1 MLVMFVMFLQN
12 PRPGMMLVMV
22 WVNKI
27 WGGGFS
33 LFSIGCFQPLLLNA
47 RRAHVRGSE
56 LLYFAGK
63 TMKLCVKEQRSAT
76 IALGPSRWC
85 TCVVSAWL
93 TFDLV
98 SWCELASAF
107 PS

>member
-1 MLVMFVMFLQN
+1 MFVMFLQN

-27 WGGGFS
+27 WEEGF
-33 LFSIGCFQPLLLNA
+33 LCSILAAFNLYYSTQDGLMCGAL
-47 RRAHVRGSE
+47 SS
-56 LLYFAGK
+56 YFAGK
-63 TMKLCVKEQRSAT
+63 TMKLCVKEQRSTT

-98 SWCELASAF
+98 SWCELGSAF